1 MTDFDV
7 DELKYDHRGLI
18 PAVVQDVSDN
28 AVLMVAYMNRE
39 SLGITLE
46 EGRTCFYSRSRQQLW
61 RKGETSGHIQH
72 VKDIQA
78 DCDKDTLLVQV
89 EQVGPACH
97 TGNRTCFF
105 NPVFETGEH

>member
-1 MTDFDV
+1 MTDL
-7 DELKYDHRGLI
+7 DELKFDDRGLI
-18 PAVVQDVSDN
+18 PAVVQDVNDN
-28 AVLMVAYMNRE
+28 TVLMVAYMNRE

-46 EGRTCFYSRSRQQLW
+46 EGRTCFYSRSRQKLW
-61 RKGETSGHIQH
+61 RKGETSGHLQY
-72 VKDIQA
+72 VKDILA

-105 NPVFETGEH
+105 NPVFESINQ

>member
-1 MTDFDV
+1 MTDL
-7 DELKYDHRGLI
+7 DELKFDDRGLI
-18 PAVVQDVSDN
+18 PAVVQDVKN
-28 AVLMVAYMNRE
+28 NEVLMVAYMNRE
-39 SLGITLE
+39 SLEITLE

-61 RKGETSGHIQH
+61 RKGETSGHIQY

-89 EQVGPACH
+89 EQVGSACH

-105 NPVFETGEH
+105 NPVFESISQ